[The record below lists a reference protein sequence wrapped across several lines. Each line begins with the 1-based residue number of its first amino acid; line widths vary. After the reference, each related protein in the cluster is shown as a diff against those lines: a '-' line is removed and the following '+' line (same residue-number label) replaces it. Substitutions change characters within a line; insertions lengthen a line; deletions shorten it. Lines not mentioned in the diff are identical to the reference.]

1 LSKIALGF
9 ENQDTLTSSGITL
22 ASVRYIYLSGTD
34 KVIRAKQGKVGAH
47 CVKTQQSKLKF
58 SKILYS
64 DLVYYNIIFD
74 LCVITDNIG
83 TA

>member
-1 LSKIALGF
+1 MSKIALGF

-47 CVKTQQSKLKF
+47 CVKTQQSKLYLIVVLTYF
-58 SKILYS
+58 ISL
-64 DLVYYNIIFD
+64 LVLKHNGTY
-74 LCVITDNIG
+74 LCT
-83 TA
+83 

>member
-1 LSKIALGF
+1 MLIIVLIIQVNDLFLQVSKEELSKIALGF

-47 CVKTQQSKLKF
+47 CVKTQQSKL
-58 SKILYS
+58 
-64 DLVYYNIIFD
+64 
-74 LCVITDNIG
+74 
-83 TA
+83 